1 MDYGLS
7 TQKIPM
13 NIAVYGRPF
22 NDQAVIPFI
31 QQVFDSLSLHSV
43 DVYIHQQLFNYLKDK
58 IDLTP
63 YHILSDGDKIKG
75 FIDAFIT
82 LGGDGTLLDMVSV
95 IRDSCVPV
103 IGINF
108 GRLGFLA
115 SVNKSDIAGA
125 IHAVV
130 NKQYTLDSRG
140 LLMVESEMNILG
152 MDNFAL
158 NDITIHKRDD
168 SAMITT
174 NMFLD
179 GEFLNS
185 YWGDGI
191 IIATAT
197 GSTAYSL
204 SCGGPIIFPES
215 NSIVV
220 TPVSPHNL
228 NVRPIVL
235 PESSVL
241 SFEVESRNANYIL
254 SCDSKTEV
262 IDKPMRFKVQ
272 KANFELNLIRLN
284 NESYLSTLRNK
295 LLWGLDARNY

>member
-1 MDYGLS
+1 LIAHQHGVEIYVHHQLNQYLS
-7 TQKIPM
+7 GKINTIPY
-13 NIAVYGRPF
+13 NVLNE
-22 NDQAVIPFI
+22 NDQ
-31 QQVFDSLSLHSV
+31 
-43 DVYIHQQLFNYLKDK
+43 
-58 IDLTP
+58 
-63 YHILSDGDKIKG
+63 IKG
-75 FIDAFIT
+75 FIDLFIT

-95 IRDSCVPV
+95 ISDSGVPV

-115 SVNKSDIAGA
+115 SVNKSDIAAA
-125 IHAVV
+125 IYAVV
-130 NKQYTLDSRG
+130 NKNFTLDSRG
-140 LLMVESEMNILG
+140 LLSVDSESDVLG
-152 MDNFAL
+152 KDNFAL

-174 NMFLD
+174 HMFLD

-191 IIATAT
+191 IIATST

-204 SCGGPIIFPES
+204 SCGGPIIFPQS
-215 NSIVV
+215 NSIAV

-235 PESSVL
+235 PDSSKL
-241 SFEVESRNANYIL
+241 SFEVECRSANYLL
-254 SCDSKTEV
+254 SCDSRTV
-262 IDKPMRFKVQ
+262 LIDKPIKFEVH
-272 KANFELNLIRLN
+272 KAAFTLNLVRLS

>member
-1 MDYGLS
+1 M
-7 TQKIPM
+7 K
-13 NIAVYGRPF
+13 IAVYGRQF
-22 NDQAVIPFI
+22 NDPAALPFI
-31 QQVFDSLSLHSV
+31 QQVFDSLSLHEV
-43 DVYIHQQLFNYLKDK
+43 EIYVHHQLNEYLSGK
-58 IDLTP
+58 INTVTYNVLNEHDQ
-63 YHILSDGDKIKG
+63 IKG
-75 FIDAFIT
+75 IIDVFIT

-95 IRDSCVPV
+95 ISDSGVPV

-115 SVNKSDIAGA
+115 SVNKSDVAAA

-130 NKQYTLDSRG
+130 NKKFTLDNRA
-140 LLMVESEMNILG
+140 LLSVESEIDILG
-152 MDNFAL
+152 KDNFAL

-174 NMFLD
+174 HMSLD

-191 IIATAT
+191 IIATST

-204 SCGGPIIFPES
+204 SCGGPIIFPQS

-220 TPVSPHNL
+220 TPVAPHNL
-228 NVRPIVL
+228 NVRPIIL
-235 PESSVL
+235 PNSSVL
-241 SFEVESRNANYIL
+241 SFDVECRSANYLL
-254 SCDSKTEV
+254 SCDSRTV
-262 IDKPMRFKVQ
+262 LIDKPIKFEVH
-272 KANFELNLIRLN
+272 KAAFELNLIRLN

>member
-1 MDYGLS
+1 M
-7 TQKIPM
+7 K
-13 NIAVYGRPF
+13 IAVYGRQF
-22 NDQAVIPFI
+22 NDTAVLPYV
-31 QQVFDSLSLHSV
+31 QQVFNELSQHEV
-43 DVYIHQQLFNYLKDK
+43 EIYVHHQLNEHLSGKLNT
-58 IDLTP
+58 IA
-63 YHILSDGDKIKG
+63 YHILNEGDQIKG
-75 FIDAFIT
+75 FIDLFIT
-82 LGGDGTLLDMVSV
+82 LGGDGTLLDMVSL
-95 IRDSCVPV
+95 ISDSGVPV

-115 SVNKSDIAGA
+115 SVNKNDIAAA

-130 NKQYTLDSRG
+130 NNQFTLDNRG
-140 LLMVESEMNILG
+140 LLSIDSELNIFG
-152 MDNFAL
+152 KDNFAL

-174 NMFLD
+174 HMFLD

-191 IIATAT
+191 IIATST

-204 SCGGPIIFPES
+204 SCGGPIIFPQS

-235 PESSVL
+235 PDSSKL
-241 SFEVESRNANYIL
+241 SFDVECRSSNYLL
-254 SCDSKTEV
+254 SCDSRTSV
-262 IDKPMRFKVQ
+262 IDKPMKFEVH
-272 KANFELNLIRLN
+272 KAGFELNLIRLS